1 MSNKSKNEAAV
12 TVTLK
17 PGSDQVA
24 SLSLTPVKAEG
35 KLFKVQC
42 GGLFRFSTYKP
53 ESKQY
58 GILPGH
64 YVYGSGGAWLDL
76 LPNASYVKGGD
87 ASYVIVTEAKAN
99 AIKAYGQSKGYTIPQ
114 MEEVKAS

>member
-1 MSNKSKNEAAV
+1 MSKQSNKEVAAP
-12 TVTLK
+12 TT
-17 PGSDQVA
+17 
-24 SLSLTPVKAEG
+24 TIKADG

-42 GGLFRFSTYKP
+42 GGLFRFSLYKP

-99 AIKAYGQSKGYTIPQ
+99 SIKAYGQAKGYAIPS